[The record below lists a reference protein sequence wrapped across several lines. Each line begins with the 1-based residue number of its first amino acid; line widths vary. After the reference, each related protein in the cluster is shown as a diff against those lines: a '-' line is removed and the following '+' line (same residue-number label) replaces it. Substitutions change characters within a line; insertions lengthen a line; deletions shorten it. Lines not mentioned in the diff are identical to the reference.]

1 MSPIARALALA
12 GAALLLLTA
21 PGMSTAAMA
30 ATAST
35 GGGVPQTGLKTVPLT
50 IQTATGK
57 HRFTVEVAATPEQ
70 QQIGMMYRRTMA
82 ADHGMLFPFATPRV
96 LTFWMENTW
105 LPLDLVFIGADGR
118 VVSVAADAKPMSRD
132 PITSSG
138 PALTVLELNGGAA
151 ARIGVRPGD
160 KVSFKLPR

>member
-1 MSPIARALALA
+1 MTYRLRLLALA
-12 GAALLLLTA
+12 AALVLAA
-21 PGMSTAAMA
+21 PLAVPVVAGEAAV
-30 ATAST
+30 
-35 GGGVPQTGLKTVPLT
+35 GVPQTGLKTVPLT
-50 IQTATGK
+50 IHTATGK
-57 HRFTVEVAATPEQ
+57 HRYTVEVAATPEQ
-70 QQIGMMYRRTMA
+70 QATGMMYRRTMA
-82 ADHGMLFPFATPRV
+82 ADHGMLFPFSSPRL

-132 PITSSG
+132 QITSSG
-138 PALTVLELNGGAA
+138 PALTVLELGGGAA